1 MTAALWKRRFSI
13 LIAFTIIGSFVTEAA
28 AQDRCLDG
36 RRRYKVRIDSAPQGA
51 QIFIGKESCGTIGT
65 TPWQGLLPKGTWR
78 VILKK
83 DGYELSRKSFRVR
96 RTRRL
101 QDLLMPMVKKPDPPR
116 IDVRADADKNAFNAE
131 VWVDGQR
138 QGQIP
143 SLITVAEGRHL
154 VEIKKAGYEPF
165 TQWIEVKEGQK
176 ATVNPVLKALKV
188 VKKGRILVEADVPG
202 AEVIIDGKKHP
213 DPTPTMIE
221 GVIEGPH
228 IIEVK
233 KEPAVPWKVTI
244 NVEANKTA
252 KVSAE
257 LKATIG
263 GPVGTIRVL
272 SNVDGARVYLD
283 GNDVGPA
290 PADLKDVKPGEHV
303 VEVKADGYVTREQR
317 IMVNA
322 GSAEIVK
329 LDLQAQASTETGT
342 VKVVSPVPEAAVF
355 IDGERVGNVPQE
367 KELAP
372 GEHFVVVTK
381 PGYKKYEEKVR
392 IEAGQ
397 ALTVQAE
404 LLAVGALRI
413 LSNPSG
419 AEVAIDG
426 EVVGVTPFNKDDVE
440 VGDHIIVLKVND
452 HYDFEREITIKGGE
466 RTIVRGTL
474 DAIDTGPTAEE
485 IEREQRGLSSFG
497 AVALPL
503 GRATIDASGGYPY
516 YASSQIIVGAP
527 KLAKRFPFDAGLL
540 VRTFLSRT
548 ELGLRA
554 RMTLAERRPFSAGVF
569 VLTGGGSNLVDD
581 SGRNSFFFDTGLLAS
596 LTAPGNITVTGR
608 AYINFWSDRHCDSA
622 SGDGQLDV
630 CRDETV
636 LDDARLDELGFA
648 NRNDLEQRESGFR
661 AMVSIITELAFRQ
674 RWTLWFMLEGAPFQ
688 AERAAYVN
696 QFNGLI
702 PFDDDIL
709 TYVQGGVTYKF

>member
-13 LIAFTIIGSFVTEAA
+13 LIALIIVCSFVAEAA
-28 AQDRCLDG
+28 ADTCLTG

-51 QIFIGKESCGTIGT
+51 QIFIGQESCGTIGT
-65 TPWQGLLPKGTWR
+65 TPWEGELPKGTWT

-83 DGYELSRKSFRVR
+83 DGYDLARKSFRVR

-101 QDLLMPMVKKPDPPR
+101 QDLLMPMVKQPDPPR
-116 IDVRADADKNAFNAE
+116 IEVRADADKNAFNAE

-143 SLITVAEGRHL
+143 SVIKVDEGRHL
-154 VEIKKAGYEPF
+154 VEIKKAGFEDF
-165 TQWIEVKEGQK
+165 QQWIEVNEGQK

-202 AEVIIDGKKHP
+202 AEVYLDGNKHK
-213 DPTPTMIE
+213 DNTPTLIE
-221 GVIEGPH
+221 DVIAGPH
-228 IIEVK
+228 VIEVK
-233 KEPAVPWKVTI
+233 KDPAVPWKVTLT
-244 NVEANKTA
+244 VEEGKTA

-272 SNVDGARVYLD
+272 SNVEGARVYLD
-283 GNDVGPA
+283 GSDKGPA
-290 PADLKDVKPGEHV
+290 PVDLKDVKPGEHV
-303 VEVKADGYVTREQR
+303 VEVKAKGHVTREQR
-317 IMVNA
+317 VMVNA

-329 LDLQAQASTETGT
+329 LDLEAEVSTQTGSI
-342 VKVVSPVPEAAVF
+342 KVVSPVPEAAVF

-367 KELAP
+367 KEVAP

-381 PGYKKYEEKVR
+381 AGYRKYEEKVR
-392 IEAGQ
+392 VTAGK
-397 ALTVQAE
+397 AITVQAT
-404 LLAVGALRI
+404 LQAVGALRI
-413 LSNPSG
+413 LSNPAG
-419 AEVAIDG
+419 AEVVIDG
-426 EVVGVTPFNKDDVE
+426 ESVGTTPFNKDDIE
-440 VGDHIIVLKVND
+440 VGDHIVVLKVRD
-452 HYDFEREITIKGGE
+452 YFDFEREITIKGGE

-474 DAIDTGPTAEE
+474 DAIDRGPTPEE
-485 IEREQRGLSSFG
+485 LEREQRGLSSFG

-503 GRATIDASGGYPY
+503 GRATIDVSGGYPY
-516 YASSQIIVGAP
+516 YAASQIIVGAP
-527 KLAKRFPFDAGLL
+527 QLANRFPFDAGLL

-548 ELGLRA
+548 ELGLRL
-554 RMTLAERRPFSAGVF
+554 RLTLAEKRPFSAGVF

-608 AYINFWSDRHCDSA
+608 AYINFWSDRHCDVA

-630 CRDETV
+630 CRDMTV
-636 LDDARLDELGFA
+636 LDEGRLGELGFD
-648 NRNDLEQRESGFR
+648 NRADLEQRESGFR
-661 AMVSIITELAFRQ
+661 AMASIVAELAFRQ

-696 QFNGLI
+696 QFSGLI